1 MAGISINPRTT
12 LRPMLARALLAAL
25 LLSTTAGAGR
35 REDFRGFNI
44 VATPGHPFGGASARR
59 ALDGAKRLGAT
70 AVAIIPF
77 LWQPSPSSSDIV
89 RGTDLP
95 DEALRTAIRQAHALG
110 LLVIVKPHV
119 WVPESWAGAIAPD
132 SEEGW
137 HAWFAGYRRAID
149 PIARIAAEENA
160 DALAIGTELTK
171 TTDRGEWTDVI
182 ARARAVFPGTLLYV
196 AHNADEAEAISF
208 WNLLD
213 AIGATLYPPLG
224 ADRDRAGRLAAMRAA
239 AERLG
244 AVAAREHK
252 PVVVAEI
259 GLRSAHGAAAMP
271 WESAE
276 ERDAP
281 ADGLLQAEVLA
292 DWLTVLDRPAIRGVL
307 IWRWF
312 TDPDAGGAADT
323 DFTVQGKPAEAV
335 LRCAWTKVC
344 GKP

>member
-1 MAGISINPRTT
+1 MAGISINPPTT
-12 LRPMLARALLAAL
+12 LRPTLARALLAAL
-25 LLSTTAGAGR
+25 LLFATAGAGL

-44 VATPGHPFGGASARR
+44 VATPGYPFGGASARR

-95 DEALRTAIRQAHALG
+95 DEALRTAIRQARAFG

-171 TTDRGEWTDVI
+171 TAGRGEWTDVI

-196 AHNADEAEAISF
+196 AHNADEAEAVSF

-213 AIGATLYPPLG
+213 AIGVTLYPPLG
-224 ADRDRAGRLAAMRAA
+224 AERDRAGRLAAMRAA
-239 AERLG
+239 ADRLD
-244 AVAAREHK
+244 AVAARTHK

-259 GLRSAHGAAAMP
+259 GLRSAQGATAMP

-292 DWLTVLDRPAIRGVL
+292 DWLTILDRPAVRGVL

-312 TDPDAGGAADT
+312 TDPDAGGVADT